1 MIKIFNFSTYLNNFT
16 YFCSMILRNFN
27 NINMSKTMKRKSFYV
42 LLASVMLAAMNLAS
56 CKMSDNA
63 AETSRIGE
71 IPEAAQ
77 FIVGIEKYDTLIDYS
92 LADNWLDVPASMV
105 QDGELNADAAEGL
118 KDVDVFYVYP
128 TVTGFRPETEV
139 CEMTDTMMISGAQM
153 VRQIQ
158 TAVFDESCNVFM
170 PYYRQISMPKPGSDY
185 QAIINYVSGFDATDA
200 LDYYLTHLNQGRPFI
215 IAGHSQGAA
224 TVIALLE
231 NHLTKHPE
239 ALSRMVAA
247 YPIGFAVTKDWLAKT
262 GLKFAEGATDT
273 GVIVSWN
280 TEGPSNQNEKNMT
293 LAPGGISINPINWK
307 RDDTYAPV
315 EENLGSLTYDGQLV
329 VPGIA
334 DARVDTARGSVVVST
349 IAEPVLYAI
358 PGEAA
363 QMFGPESYHL
373 HDYGFFFNNF
383 KQNVADRIKAFMEK

>member
-1 MIKIFNFSTYLNNFT
+1 M
-16 YFCSMILRNFN
+16 
-27 NINMSKTMKRKSFYV
+27 
-42 LLASVMLAAMNLAS
+42 LLASVMLATMTIAS
-56 CKMSDNA
+56 CKSNKQQT

-77 FIVGIEKYDTLIDYS
+77 YIVGIEKYDSLVDYS
-92 LADNWLDVPASMV
+92 QAKNWLDVPAALV
-105 QDGELNADAAEGL
+105 KDGVINGTATADL
-118 KDVDVFYVYP
+118 KAVDVFYIYP

-139 CEMTDTMMISGAQM
+139 CELTDTMMISGAQM

-185 QAIINYVSGFDATDA
+185 RAIIDYVSKFDATDA
-200 LDYYLTHLNQGRPFI
+200 LDYYLNNLNQGRPFI
-215 IAGHSQGAA
+215 LAGHSQGAS
-224 TVIALLE
+224 VLIALLE
-231 NHLTKHPE
+231 NYMTNHPE

-247 YPIGFAVTKDWLAKT
+247 YPIGFAVTKEWLAKT

-280 TEGPSNQNEKNMT
+280 TEGPANLKEKNMT

-307 RDDTYAPV
+307 RDDTPASV
-315 EENLGSLTYDGQLV
+315 KENLGSLTVEGKLV
-329 VPGIA
+329 TPGIA
-334 DARVDTARGSVVVST
+334 DARVDTVRGSVVVT
-349 IAEPVLYAI
+349 TVDAKLYAI
-358 PGEAA
+358 PADGAA
-363 QMFGPESYHL
+363 MFGPESYHL

-383 KQNVADRIKAFMEK
+383 KQNVADRIAAYMKK

>member
-1 MIKIFNFSTYLNNFT
+1 
-16 YFCSMILRNFN
+16 
-27 NINMSKTMKRKSFYV
+27 MKRLNLYV
-42 LLASVMLAAMNLAS
+42 LLASAMLVAMTIAS
-56 CKMSDNA
+56 CKSSNKPD

-71 IPEAAQ
+71 IPEALQ
-77 FIVGIEKYDTLIDYS
+77 DIVGIEKYDSLIDYS
-92 LADNWLDVPASMV
+92 QAENWLDVPAAMV
-105 QDGELNADAAEGL
+105 KGGVLDATAADSL
-118 KDVDVFYVYP
+118 KAVDVFYVYP

-139 CEMTDTMMISGAQM
+139 CDMTDTIMIAGAQM

-170 PYYRQISMPKPGSDY
+170 PYYRQISMPKLGMNYP
-185 QAIINYVSGFDATDA
+185 AIIGYISQFDITDA
-200 LDYYLTHLNQGRPFI
+200 LDYYLTNLNQGRPFI

-231 NHLTKHPE
+231 NYLTKHPE

-273 GVIVSWN
+273 GVVVSWN
-280 TEGPSNQNEKNMT
+280 TEGPGNLEAKNVT

-307 RDDTYAPV
+307 RDDTYASAK
-315 EENLGSLTYDGQLV
+315 ENLGSLTVDGKIV

-334 DARVDTARGSVVVST
+334 DARVDTVRGSVIVT
-349 IAEPVLYAI
+349 TADPKLYAI
-358 PGEAA
+358 ADEGT
-363 QMFGPESYHL
+363 QMFGSECYHL
-373 HDYGFFFNNF
+373 HDSGFFFNNI
-383 KQNVADRIKAFMEK
+383 KQNVADRIQAFLEK

>member
-1 MIKIFNFSTYLNNFT
+1 
-16 YFCSMILRNFN
+16 
-27 NINMSKTMKRKSFYV
+27 MKRLNLYV
-42 LLASVMLAAMNLAS
+42 LLASAMLVAMTIAS
-56 CKMSDNA
+56 CKSSNKPD

-71 IPEAAQ
+71 IPEALQ
-77 FIVGIEKYDTLIDYS
+77 DIVGIEKYDSLIDYS
-92 LADNWLDVPASMV
+92 QAENWLDVPAAMV
-105 QDGELNADAAEGL
+105 KGGVLDATAADSL
-118 KDVDVFYVYP
+118 KAVDVFYVYP

-139 CEMTDTMMISGAQM
+139 CDMTDTIMIAGAQM

-170 PYYRQISMPKPGSDY
+170 PYYRQISMPKLGMNYP
-185 QAIINYVSGFDATDA
+185 AIIGYISQFDITDA
-200 LDYYLTHLNQGRPFI
+200 LDYYFTNLNQGRPFI

-231 NHLTKHPE
+231 NYLTKHPE

-273 GVIVSWN
+273 GVVVSWN
-280 TEGPSNQNEKNMT
+280 TEGPGNLEAKNVT

-307 RDDTYAPV
+307 RDDTYADV
-315 EENLGSLTYDGQLV
+315 KENLGSLTVEGKLV

-334 DARVDTARGSVVVST
+334 DARVDTVRGSVIVT
-349 IAEPVLYAI
+349 TADPKLYAI
-358 PGEAA
+358 ADEGT
-363 QMFGPESYHL
+363 QMFGSECYHL
-373 HDYGFFFNNF
+373 HDYGFFFNNI
-383 KQNVADRIKAFMEK
+383 KQNVADRIQAFLEK